1 MSMLSNRNV
10 LITGGAKGIGRG
22 IAQACLD
29 AGASVALVDI
39 DKSAVEK
46 TIKELK
52 SGGDQRLIGEE
63 LDVANEKNVEST
75 FKKVDK
81 DIGGLNG
88 VVINAGILHLQY
100 VEKLELADW
109 NRVLSIN
116 LTGAF
121 LCARE
126 SVRLMR
132 GKNSDS
138 SIVFTS
144 SLFGL
149 RGGRENG
156 AYSASKFGVIGLAQS
171 LAAEVAAD
179 GVRVN
184 SVCPGQIETEM
195 MTKLVSDRE
204 VLTAKSREQIIAD
217 LVSHI
222 PSKKM
227 GSISD
232 VSDAFVFLLSSK
244 SRYITGQSLVVD
256 GGWLVG

>member
-1 MSMLSNRNV
+1 MLENKNI
-10 LITGGAKGIGRG
+10 LITGGARGIGRG

-29 AGASVALVDI
+29 AGASVAIIDI
-39 DKSAVEK
+39 DKMSVEK
-46 TIKELK
+46 TMKELK
-52 SGGDQRLIGEE
+52 TVGGQLLIGEE
-63 LDVANEKNVEST
+63 VDVANEKNVESV
-75 FKKVDK
+75 FEKVNRE
-81 DIGGLNG
+81 IGGLDG

-126 SVRLMR
+126 SVRLLR
-132 GKNSDS
+132 GKNLDS

-179 GVRVN
+179 GIRVN

-195 MTKLVSDRE
+195 MTKLVSDR
-204 VLTAKSREQIIAD
+204 VALTAKSPEEVIAD

-227 GSISD
+227 GSIAE
-232 VSDAFVFLLSSK
+232 VADAFVYLLSNK

-256 GGWLVG
+256 GGWQVG